1 MKNLTSYFTKT
12 EWTIWI
18 SSVTLVILS
27 FLLFGGDGYLTLTA
41 SLIGVTSLIFNAK
54 GNPVG
59 QILMILFSIL
69 YGIISFSFAYYGE
82 MVTYLGMT
90 APMAAV
96 ALVAWL
102 RNPYKGNRA
111 EVAVAHMKG
120 KDWTVM
126 SAVTVAVTVAF
137 YFILKYFHT
146 ANLIPST
153 VSVTT
158 SFAAAW
164 LTYKR
169 SPWFAVAYAL
179 NDIVLIVLW
188 VLAFLTDRSYIS
200 VTVCFAVFL
209 VNDLYGFLCWRRMRK
224 RQAENIP
231 GGS

>member
-12 EWTIWI
+12 EWTIWL

-27 FLLFGGDGYLTLTA
+27 FLLFGRDGYLTLIA
-41 SLIGVTSLIFNAK
+41 SLIGVTSILINAK

-69 YGIISFSFAYYGE
+69 YGIISYSFTYYGE

-120 KDWTVM
+120 KDCTVM
-126 SAVTVAVTVAF
+126 SLATAAVTIAF
-137 YFILKYFHT
+137 YFILDYFHT

-153 VSVTT
+153 ISVTT

-169 SPWFAVAYAL
+169 SPWFAVAYAA
-179 NDIVLIVLW
+179 NDVVLIVLW
-188 VLAFLTDRSYIS
+188 VLASLTDRSYIS

-209 VNDLYGFLCWRRMRK
+209 LNDLYGFISWRRMRA
-224 RQAENIP
+224 RQEQNIV
-231 GGS
+231 GRG

>member
-1 MKNLTSYFTKT
+1 MKNLTSQFTKT
-12 EWTIWI
+12 DRLIWLT
-18 SSVTLVILS
+18 SVALVVLF
-27 FLLFGGDGYLTLTA
+27 FLLFDRVGYLTLVA

-69 YGIISFSFAYYGE
+69 YGAISYSFAYYGE
-82 MVTYLGMT
+82 MITYLGMT

-96 ALVAWL
+96 ALVAWV

-111 EVAVAHMKG
+111 EVAVAHVKG
-120 KDWTVM
+120 KDWILMLIATA
-126 SAVTVAVTVAF
+126 AVTVVF
-137 YFILKYFHT
+137 CFILKYFHT

>member
-1 MKNLTSYFTKT
+1 MKKLLSHFTKADRLL
-12 EWTIWI
+12 WLSSI
-18 SSVTLVILS
+18 SLVILF
-27 FLLFGGDGYLTLTA
+27 FLLFDRAGYLTLAA

-54 GNPVG
+54 GNPIG
-59 QILMILFSIL
+59 QILMILFSVL
-69 YGIISFSFAYYGE
+69 YGIISYSFAYYGE

-102 RNPYKGNRA
+102 KNPYKGNRA
-111 EVAVAHMKG
+111 EVAVAHMRG
-120 KDWTVM
+120 KDWILM
-126 SAVTVAVTVAF
+126 SAATIAVTVAF
-137 YFILKYFHT
+137 YIILQYFHT

-179 NDIVLIVLW
+179 NDIALIVLW
-188 VLAFLTDRSYIS
+188 VLASLTDRSYVS
-200 VTVCFAVFL
+200 VTVCFILFL
-209 VNDLYGFLCWRRMRK
+209 VNDLYGFLSWRKMRA
-224 RQAENIP
+224 RQEQNISA
-231 GGS
+231 GS